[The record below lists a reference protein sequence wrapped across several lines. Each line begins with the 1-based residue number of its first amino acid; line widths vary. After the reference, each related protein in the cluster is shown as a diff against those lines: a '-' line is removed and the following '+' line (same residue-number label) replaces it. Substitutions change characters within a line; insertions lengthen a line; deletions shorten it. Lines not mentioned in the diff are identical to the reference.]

1 MKIAYLT
8 TDIVN
13 PALARRWAKPLGG
26 RVVAPRAS
34 NPAADADAVV
44 IDFDHLPGELQR
56 QAVNAVLLQTERR
69 PVLVNGHNIPEPLA
83 EALRLR
89 GAVTVIG
96 CLDRRTVRRW
106 VRKAA
111 RRVAVAA

>member
-8 TDIVN
+8 TDVVN
-13 PALARRWAKPLGG
+13 PALARRWMKPLGG
-26 RVVAPRAS
+26 RVTHRPS

-44 IDFDHLPGELQR
+44 IDFDYLPGELQR
-56 QAVNAVLLQTERR
+56 KAVNAVLLRTELR
-69 PVLVNGHNIPEPLA
+69 PVLVHGHNIPEPLA
-83 EALRLR
+83 DALRLR
-89 GAVTVIG
+89 GAVTVVG

-106 VRKAA
+106 VRKVA

>member
-8 TDIVN
+8 TDVVN

-26 RVVAPRAS
+26 RVLTPRPS
-34 NPAADADAVV
+34 NPSAGADAVV

-56 QAVNAVLLQTERR
+56 KAVNAVLLRTELR
-69 PVLVNGHNIPEPLA
+69 PVLVHGHNIPERLA

-89 GAVTVIG
+89 GAVAVVG
-96 CLDRRTVRRW
+96 RLDRRTVRRW
-106 VRKAA
+106 VRKVA